1 MFYQQLN
8 FSLCIGGQKAPQP
21 IVIFIFFWGGHPSLK
36 IWVVLGMGGWSS
48 LDPLQ
53 SQAPTPVEIELGC
66 DNYFNIL
73 LLVSDLLKDHS
84 FLEIFLILKINI
96 WEAG

>member
-1 MFYQQLN
+1 
-8 FSLCIGGQKAPQP
+8 
-21 IVIFIFFWGGHPSLK
+21 
-36 IWVVLGMGGWSS
+36 MGGWSS

-96 WEAG
+96 